1 MNSIKWL
8 GIWPLTTWIRVRTV
22 RIIAGVAKGRTLG
35 TVAGATRPT
44 SDRAREG
51 LFSSLLSE
59 FGDFLGLH
67 VLDLFGGSG
76 AIALEALSRGASVA
90 HVIEKDTDA
99 QKTIEN
105 NFELVNKNKP
115 VGRFHLFSM
124 SAERFISDPAKE
136 KYHIV
141 YIDPPYDFPDEEV
154 IAILNKLHS
163 GEFLKDDA
171 LIAVERTAKRS
182 QISWPDGFTGLR
194 ERNYGQATIFYG
206 SYTPENG

>member
-1 MNSIKWL
+1 M
-8 GIWPLTTWIRVRTV
+8 

-35 TVAGATRPT
+35 SVAGATRPT

-76 AIALEALSRGASVA
+76 AIALEALSRGASIV
-90 HVIEKDTDA
+90 HIVENDDEA
-99 QKTIEN
+99 QKTITN
-105 NFELVNKNKP
+105 NFELVSKNKP
-115 VGRFHLFSM
+115 VGKFHLYSM
-124 SAERFISDPAKE
+124 SAQRFISDAPKE

-141 YIDPPYDFPDEEV
+141 YVDPPYDFTDAQVQE
-154 IAILNKLHS
+154 ILTKMHS
-163 GEFLKDDA
+163 GGFFKDDA
-171 LIAVERTAKRS
+171 LIAVERTSKRCNF
-182 QISWPDGFTGLR
+182 SWPAGYSAVR

-206 SYTPENG
+206 NYTPENG

>member
-1 MNSIKWL
+1 M
-8 GIWPLTTWIRVRTV
+8 

-67 VLDLFGGSG
+67 LLDLFGGSG
-76 AIALEALSRGASVA
+76 AIGLEALSRGTSLV
-90 HVIEKDTDA
+90 HIVENDVDA

-115 VGRFHLFSM
+115 V
-124 SAERFISDPAKE
+124 
-136 KYHIV
+136 
-141 YIDPPYDFPDEEV
+141 
-154 IAILNKLHS
+154 
-163 GEFLKDDA
+163 
-171 LIAVERTAKRS
+171 
-182 QISWPDGFTGLR
+182 
-194 ERNYGQATIFYG
+194 
-206 SYTPENG
+206 

>member
-1 MNSIKWL
+1 L
-8 GIWPLTTWIRVRTV
+8 

-76 AIALEALSRGASVA
+76 AIALEAFSRGASLV
-90 HVIEKDTDA
+90 HVVEKDPDA

-115 VGRFHLFSM
+115 AGKFQLYPM
-124 SAERFISDPAKE
+124 SAQRFLSDRPKE

-141 YIDPPYDFPDEEV
+141 YVDPPYDFQDQEVEE
-154 IAILNKLHS
+154 ILLKLHQ
-163 GEFLKDDA
+163 GAFLKDDA

-182 QISWPDGFTGLR
+182 NFTWPQAFKAVRD
-194 ERNYGQATIFYG
+194 RNYGQATIFYG
-206 SYTPENG
+206 NYTPENG

>member
-1 MNSIKWL
+1 M
-8 GIWPLTTWIRVRTV
+8 

-59 FGDFLGLH
+59 FGDFLGLQ

-76 AIALEALSRGASVA
+76 AIGLEALSRGASLV
-90 HVIEKDTDA
+90 HIVEKDTDA

-115 VGRFHLFSM
+115 VGKFHLYAI
-124 SAERFISDPAKE
+124 SAQRFLADPAKE

-141 YIDPPYDFPDEEV
+141 YVDPPYDFSDIEV
-154 IAILNKLHS
+154 MEILSKLHA
-163 GEFLKDDA
+163 GGFLKDDA

-182 QISWPDGFTGLR
+182 NFSWPEGFSAVR
-194 ERNYGQATIFYG
+194 DRNYGQATIFYG
-206 SYTPENG
+206 NYTPENG